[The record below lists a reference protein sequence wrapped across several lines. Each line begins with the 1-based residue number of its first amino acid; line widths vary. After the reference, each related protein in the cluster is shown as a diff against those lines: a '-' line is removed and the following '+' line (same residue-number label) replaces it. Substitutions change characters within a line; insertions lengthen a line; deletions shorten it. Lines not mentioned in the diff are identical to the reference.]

1 MYKGEKILAVM
12 GCLNEAGKIGNSV
25 RKVPLDIVDEV
36 VVVDDGSTDNTA
48 AEAAEAGA
56 TVVRH
61 AVNMGAGA
69 AYRTG
74 FFYGLEHGYSIIVE
88 LAGDDQDEPAEVTRF
103 LEKIV
108 DQGYDYVHGSRWMKG
123 GKRVN
128 HPAFRSLFT
137 QVYSWIFS
145 ALMFRK
151 ITDGTNGYRVF
162 RASILNDPRINLKQ
176 DWLNRYELE
185 PYFYYKVLTGGY
197 KVTEVP
203 VTKYYPKIRQLG
215 YTKMVPFKGWW
226 SILRPLFYLRFGLK
240 K

>member
-25 RKVPLDIVDEV
+25 RKVPLNIVDEV

-74 FFYGLEHGYSIIVE
+74 FFYGLEKGFSIIVE

-128 HPAFRSLFT
+128 HPLFRSLFT

-162 RASILNDPRINLKQ
+162 RASILKDPRINLKQ

-185 PYFYYKVLTGGY
+185 PYFYYMVLSLGY
-197 KVTEVP
+197 KATEVP
-203 VTKYYPKIRQLG
+203 VTKYYPKERQLG